1 VDTLERLN
9 KRLKS
14 QKEPTK
20 MLKLEKQI
28 KNLIEKYVDGGNEKY
43 LDQAEKLYNEN
54 QNTITMSWET
64 LVSC

>member
-1 VDTLERLN
+1 
-9 KRLKS
+9 
-14 QKEPTK
+14 

-43 LDQAEKLYNEN
+43 LDKAEKLYNEN